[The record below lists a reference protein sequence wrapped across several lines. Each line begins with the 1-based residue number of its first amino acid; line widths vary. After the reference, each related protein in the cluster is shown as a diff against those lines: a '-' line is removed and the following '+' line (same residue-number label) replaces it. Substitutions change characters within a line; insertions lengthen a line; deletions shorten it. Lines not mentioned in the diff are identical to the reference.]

1 MIKFKDITLED
12 KEAITSITMNS
23 ERKNCD
29 LSFSNLCSWRFMYDT
44 KFAIVDGFL
53 LFKFHMNNELA
64 YMMPVGEGDLKKI
77 LEAIIDDAASE
88 GKSFLMY
95 GVCNNMKDEIE
106 KLMPGKFDFSSNRD
120 YVDYIYLRTDLAE
133 LKGKKFQ
140 PKRNH
145 ANKFYKTYTDYEY
158 VPITADRISECLRL
172 EEEWCKAND
181 CGQQNGLGNERKS
194 LTYALNHFD
203 ELGLTGGILYVN
215 GKIAAF
221 TFGMPINHETFGV
234 HVEKAD
240 TEIEGAY
247 NVINQEFA
255 KHIPE
260 QFVYLNR
267 EEDLGI
273 EGLRKAKLSYQPAIL
288 LEKNIARLKG

>member
-273 EGLRKAKLSYQPAIL
+273 EGLRKAKLSYQPTIL

>member
-88 GKSFLMY
+88 GESFLMY

-106 KLMPGKFDFSSNRD
+106 KLMPGKFCFSSNRD

-158 VPITADRISECLRL
+158 MPITADRISECLRL

>member
-53 LFKFHMNNELA
+53 LFKFHMNNQLA

-77 LEAIIDDAASE
+77 LEVIIDDAASE

-106 KLMPGKFDFSSNRD
+106 KLMPDKFDFSSNRD

-181 CGQQNGLGNERKS
+181 CEQQNGLGNERKS

-240 TEIEGAY
+240 TQIEGAY

-273 EGLRKAKLSYQPAIL
+273 EGLRKAKLSYQPTIL

>member
-53 LFKFHMNNELA
+53 LFKFYMNNQLA

-88 GKSFLMY
+88 EKSFLMY

-203 ELGLTGGILYVN
+203 ELDLTGGILYVN

-240 TEIEGAY
+240 TQIEGAY

-273 EGLRKAKLSYQPAIL
+273 EGLRKAKLSYQPTIL

>member
-53 LFKFHMNNELA
+53 LFKFYMNNQLA

>member
-53 LFKFHMNNELA
+53 LFKFYMNNQLA

-88 GKSFLMY
+88 EKSFLMY

-240 TEIEGAY
+240 TQIEGAY

-273 EGLRKAKLSYQPAIL
+273 EGLRKAKLSYQPTIL